1 MSDRKLG
8 WLLYLLATL
17 IIAGLV
23 HIVTILALP
32 RVAVRDSYA
41 RIASIAPINRFT
53 ALPQAIP
60 GAELLPL
67 QDPALA
73 LGACRFDVNEGPV
86 RVRADVTGLDGL
98 LTLSFH
104 DRRGG
109 SFYAT
114 TDRGALRGGIDIV
127 LLTRDQLAAVEAL
140 DLEDEIPQELR
151 LLTPTREGFVLAG
164 SLALDAGDLEAA
176 RKRLALVSCARENL
190 RR

>member
-8 WLLYLLATL
+8 WILYLLATL
-17 IIAGLV
+17 IIAGIV
-23 HIVTILALP
+23 HIVTILVLP
-32 RVAVRDSYA
+32 GVAIRDSFA
-41 RIASIAPINRFT
+41 RIASAAQVNRFD
-53 ALPQAIP
+53 ALPEPRP
-60 GAELLPL
+60 GSELLPM

-73 LGACRFDVNEGPV
+73 RSACRFDLSAGPV
-86 RVRADVTGLDGL
+86 RLRADIAGLDGL

-114 TDRGALRGGIDIV
+114 TDRGALRGGIDIL

-140 DLEDEIPQELR
+140 DPEDETPQDLR
-151 LLTPTREGFVLAG
+151 LVAPTREGFILAG
-164 SLALDAGDLEAA
+164 SLALDGDIDAA
-176 RKRLALVSCARENL
+176 RKRLALVSCARESL

>member
-8 WLLYLLATL
+8 WTIHLLAAL

-23 HIVTILALP
+23 HIVTILILP
-32 RVAVRDSYA
+32 RVASRDSYA
-41 RIASIAPINRFT
+41 RIASVAPINRFT
-53 ALPQAIP
+53 PLPDARP
-60 GAELLPL
+60 GVELLPM

-73 LGACRFDVNEGPV
+73 RSACRFDLSAGPV
-86 RVRADVTGLDGL
+86 RVRADVRGLEGM

-114 TDRGALRGGIDIV
+114 TDRGALRGGIDV
-127 LLTRDQLAAVEAL
+127 MLLTRDQMTALEAL
-140 DLEDEIPQELR
+140 DLEDETPQEL
-151 LLTPTREGFVLAG
+151 LLMAPTHEGFVLAG
-164 SLALDAGDLEAA
+164 SLALDAGDLDAA
-176 RKRLALVSCARENL
+176 RKRLALLSCGRESP

>member
-1 MSDRKLG
+1 MSDRQLG
-8 WLLYLLATL
+8 WALHLLATL
-17 IIAGLV
+17 MIACVV
-23 HIVTILALP
+23 HIVTILGLP
-32 RVAVRDSYA
+32 HVAIRDSYA
-41 RIASIAPINRFT
+41 RIASVAPINRLT
-53 ALPQAIP
+53 ALPEPMP

-73 LGACRFDVNEGPV
+73 RGACRFDLSAGPV

-114 TDRGALRGGIDIV
+114 TDRGALRGSIDIL
-127 LLTRDQLAAVEAL
+127 LLTRDQLTALEAL

-151 LLTPTREGFVLAG
+151 LLAPTREGFVLAG
-164 SLALDAGDLEAA
+164 SLALDPGDLDAA
-176 RKRLALVSCARENL
+176 RKRLALLSCVREL

>member
-8 WLLYLLATL
+8 WALHLLATL
-17 IIAGLV
+17 IIAGIV

-32 RVAVRDSYA
+32 HVAVRDSYA
-41 RIASIAPINRFT
+41 RIASVAPINRFT
-53 ALPQAIP
+53 ALPESTP

-73 LGACRFDVNEGPV
+73 RSACRFDVSAGPV

-114 TDRGALRGGIDIV
+114 TDRGALRGSIDIL

-140 DLEDEIPQELR
+140 DLDDGVPQELR
-151 LLTPTREGFVLAG
+151 LLAPTREGFVLAG
-164 SLALDAGDLEAA
+164 SLALDSGDRDAA
-176 RKRLALVSCARENL
+176 RRRLTRVACVQENQ